1 VRPTVSRPSRL
12 RLAFTAVA
20 AVLAGAASAAEGPLV
35 YVSGYGPDIICYSLD
50 AAAGALSEISRSPG
64 GTNPS
69 FLAWSPSRANLYACN
84 EGGALGKVVSFAIAP
99 ADGALKRLGEGSSG
113 GSGPCH
119 VSVHPGGKWV
129 YAANY
134 GSGHVA
140 VLPVGADGGLS
151 DPIDVQLAGKNAHMA
166 ITDKA
171 GKFLFVPC
179 LGSDHIAVYRID
191 ATSGKLSP
199 NSQATVPLAK
209 GAGPRHLA
217 FAPDERRAYVIN
229 ELNATLTSFAF
240 DAATGVFSAPAT
252 VSTLPAGFSGKNSC
266 AHVVVSPDG
275 ASLYGSNRGHDSL
288 VICRIDPASGA
299 LTVAGHE
306 TGGGEIKTPR
316 NFTLDPSGTLAL
328 VASQGSDLVTVFRVD
343 AATGKLKRLGSQKVG
358 PKPSFVGVMPR
369 P

>member
-1 VRPTVSRPSRL
+1 
-12 RLAFTAVA
+12 
-20 AVLAGAASAAEGPLV
+20 
-35 YVSGYGPDIICYSLD
+35 
-50 AAAGALSEISRSPG
+50 
-64 GTNPS
+64 
-69 FLAWSPSRANLYACN
+69 
-84 EGGALGKVVSFAIAP
+84 
-99 ADGALKRLGEGSSG
+99 
-113 GSGPCH
+113 
-119 VSVHPGGKWV
+119 
-129 YAANY
+129 
-134 GSGHVA
+134 
-140 VLPVGADGGLS
+140 
-151 DPIDVQLAGKNAHMA
+151 MA

-343 AATGKLKRLGSQKVG
+343 AATGKLERLGSQKVG